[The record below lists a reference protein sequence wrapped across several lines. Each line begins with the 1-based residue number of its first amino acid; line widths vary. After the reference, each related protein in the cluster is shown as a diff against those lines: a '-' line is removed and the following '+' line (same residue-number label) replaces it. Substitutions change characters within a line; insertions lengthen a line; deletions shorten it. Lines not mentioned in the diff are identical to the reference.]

1 MSRLADF
8 GYKPPSVWLSPLKK
22 ENLREFFLLLFLKK
36 APELFYKQPSYEG
49 SNVKNGLKVKQ
60 FAEQPPTLK
69 TLMQN
74 FGWILSKKFYFFSF
88 KFIKAK
94 FLHNFFW
101 VNLIVF
107 NSI

>member
-1 MSRLADF
+1 MEKLH
-8 GYKPPSVWLSPLKK
+8 LS
-22 ENLREFFLLLFLKK
+22 LLVPIFYEKNILV
-36 APELFYKQPSYEG
+36 FYKQSSFEG

-74 FGWILSKKFYFFSF
+74 FGWTLSKKFYFFSF

-101 VNLIVF
+101 LKLIVY